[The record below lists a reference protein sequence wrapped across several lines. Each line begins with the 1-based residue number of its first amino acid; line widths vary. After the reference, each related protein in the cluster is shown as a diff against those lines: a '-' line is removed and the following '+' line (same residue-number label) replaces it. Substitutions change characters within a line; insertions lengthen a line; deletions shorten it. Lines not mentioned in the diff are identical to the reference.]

1 MPKLTRVETTHTYYS
16 VDVTDAQ
23 VIEARKGDKE
33 FEALLSLVQ
42 GKMKTT
48 RPSDSKTEF
57 VIE

>member
-1 MPKLTRVETTHTYYS
+1 MPKLTRVETTHTYHS